1 MTLMSKEKHHEELV
15 SIIMPSYNSEKFI
28 SDSIQSVQKQTYE
41 NWELLIVD
49 DCSTD
54 RTVSLIKDFIE
65 MDSRI
70 QLEVLDKNSGA
81 AIARN
86 TAIKQ
91 AEGVYLAFLDS
102 DDLWKKDKLSKQ
114 IRFME
119 ENQYVFTSTSFE
131 EVDEENRLT
140 DQLIPSHKQ
149 LDYNGLLKYCPGNST
164 VVYNA
169 KELGKFYI
177 PNIKKRNDFVMW
189 LQVIKKA
196 EYLYGLEDV
205 LTYYRV
211 REGSLSKD
219 KVDLVKYQWNV
230 YRKIE
235 GLSFFKSFYL
245 LVHKTLSVLSK

>member
-1 MTLMSKEKHHEELV
+1 MTLMSKEKTHEEFV

-28 SDSIQSVQKQTYE
+28 SDSIQSVRKQTYE

-54 RTVSLIKDFIE
+54 QTVSVIKDFMA
-65 MDSRI
+65 MDARI
-70 QLEVLDKNSGA
+70 QLEVLDRNSGA

-86 TAIKQ
+86 TAIRR
-91 AEGVYLAFLDS
+91 ANGVYLAFLDS

-114 IRFME
+114 IGFME

-131 EVDEENRLT
+131 EVDEENKLT
-140 DQLIPSHKQ
+140 NQLVASHKQ
-149 LDYNGLLKYCPGNST
+149 LDYEGLLKHCPGNST

-169 KELGKFYI
+169 EKLGKFYI

-196 EYLYGLEDV
+196 KHLYGLEDV

-235 GLSFFKSFYL
+235 GLSFLKSFYL
-245 LVHKTLSVLSK
+245 LAHKTLSVLKK